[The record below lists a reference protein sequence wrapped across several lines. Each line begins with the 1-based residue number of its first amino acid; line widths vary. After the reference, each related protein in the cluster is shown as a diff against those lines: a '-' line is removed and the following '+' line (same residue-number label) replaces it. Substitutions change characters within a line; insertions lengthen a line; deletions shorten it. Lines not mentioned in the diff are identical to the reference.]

1 MILQSLVLIQM
12 MLKKWSFPIFP
23 QPILSLKY
31 CQNPP
36 KRSQKLKVMGKQK
49 SPISF
54 QIHKPN
60 QCCRTPPPQLRPK
73 FISWSKKHFMWHDFR
88 FLLLLDNFQYNF
100 RYLVVIINNFYRSID
115 KSHNFVQKYIC
126 KSRVSTSF
134 ITSILSPFS
143 MSSWEILINSNSSS
157 EWVIKTINTSMVK
170 G

>member
-1 MILQSLVLIQM
+1 
-12 MLKKWSFPIFP
+12 
-23 QPILSLKY
+23 
-31 CQNPP
+31 
-36 KRSQKLKVMGKQK
+36 
-49 SPISF
+49 
-54 QIHKPN
+54 
-60 QCCRTPPPQLRPK
+60 
-73 FISWSKKHFMWHDFR
+73 MWHDFR

-157 EWVIKTINTSMVK
+157 EWVIKTINTSIYVNFLCHYFMMRIMSAQFISFTIHVSFIHLFSFLLFTK
-170 G
+170 VFFEDFCEKVLTLVVQGGTIWPHFFLKAVSP